1 MEDPGIAPDVSVAL
15 VASMDGHVLSP
26 QNDVEEASVI
36 SGRVGG
42 YNPFV
47 RTITIESG
55 HGTPVEGW
63 LYFHPEANC

>member
-15 VASMDGHVLSP
+15 NGHVLSP

-47 RTITIESG
+47 RMITIESG
-55 HGTPVEGW
+55 HGNPVEGW